1 MFRPACLGCFL
12 ACLLSCFPFRGCL
25 LLFFVPAHEALATA
39 MAVNI
44 ARFNCQGRPLTV
56 LDLPDRRAAAQRHV
70 RFLFLSDLEKVL
82 YGGSTGA
89 IYRLLQRESM
99 ERSVL
104 PLKKASVG
112 EGLVTQS
119 EFDAILEAYRE
130 TVENVE
136 TRGRVRMCSLVRAPV
151 VEHVPPVLRPPG
163 HTHTLSTPP
172 THARAAGAAARRR
185 LVRQELRPLAAGDRP
200 PRVLLRAAASPV
212 GAARRAG
219 GERRGGR
226 SEPAPRRRAGG
237 GGGGRGAP
245 RSRAALHARGLRG
258 DSRGAGDG
266 GALQARP
273 RAARARSA
281 APAVQGLAAAAAQLP
296 ARGQRGG
303 GHDGVRPTRDPFEPT
318 FFLCAL
324 SRVTACAAVRYRALH
339 AADSGDRV
347 AQGERHGDGAALPR
361 LRQGG
366 PRSVAQ
372 PQAARHRRAAH
383 HRASLARAD
392 GRARSHVV
400 VAEQLRQ
407 LAVQPR
413 RLVVGLGRCR
423 RGGGV
428 RARPAAADGADPAPR
443 AVRAAEQAA
452 APLRQEAGQL
462 DRLGHGAGGAPQVRA
477 RVGRRGAARAR
488 CKDRAALGVPR
499 AALPH
504 RHAARRAPS
513 NLCPPCSHPAQ
524 GRTQPCPLLARS
536 AWASSASC
544 AGATR

>member
-1 MFRPACLGCFL
+1 MARYKLDRVPPA
-12 ACLLSCFPFRGCL
+12 
-25 LLFFVPAHEALATA
+25 
-39 MAVNI
+39 
-44 ARFNCQGRPLTV
+44 
-56 LDLPDRRAAAQRHV
+56 
-70 RFLFLSDLEKVL
+70 
-82 YGGSTGA
+82 
-89 IYRLLQRESM
+89 
-99 ERSVL
+99 
-104 PLKKASVG
+104 
-112 EGLVTQS
+112 
-119 EFDAILEAYRE
+119 LEAQLQQYKDW
-130 TVENVE
+130 
-136 TRGRVRMCSLVRAPV
+136 
-151 VEHVPPVLRPPG
+151 
-163 HTHTLSTPP
+163 
-172 THARAAGAAARRR
+172 R
-185 LVRQELRPLAAGDRP
+185 LQPLNFQ
-200 PRVLLRAAASPV
+200 
-212 GAARRAG
+212 RAG
-219 GERRGGR
+219 NAVVDTTAY
-226 SEPAPRRRAGG
+226 APRAGPLRTMFFSFLPCRALPHALPCATL
-237 GGGGRGAP
+237 RY
-245 RSRAALHARGLRG
+245 RA
-258 DSRGAGDG
+258 
-266 GALQARP
+266 
-273 RAARARSA
+273 
-281 APAVQGLAAAAAQLP
+281 LP
-296 ARGQRGG
+296 CAT
-303 GHDGVRPTRDPFEPT
+303 VR
-318 FFLCAL
+318 C
-324 SRVTACAAVRYRALH
+324 RALH

-372 PQAARHRRAAH
+372 PQGARHRRAAH

-428 RARPAAADGADPAPR
+428 RTRPAAADGADPAPR

-477 RVGRRGAARAR
+477 RVGRRGVARAR

>member
-1 MFRPACLGCFL
+1 MQPRARPPW
-12 ACLLSCFPFRGCL
+12 SN
-25 LLFFVPAHEALATA
+25 T
-39 MAVNI
+39 
-44 ARFNCQGRPLTV
+44 
-56 LDLPDRRAAAQRHV
+56 
-70 RFLFLSDLEKVL
+70 S
-82 YGGSTGA
+82 
-89 IYRLLQRESM
+89 RLC
-99 ERSVL
+99 SV
-104 PLKKASVG
+104 
-112 EGLVTQS
+112 
-119 EFDAILEAYRE
+119 
-130 TVENVE
+130 
-136 TRGRVRMCSLVRAPV
+136 
-151 VEHVPPVLRPPG
+151 PPG

-366 PRSVAQ
+366 SRSVAQ

-383 HRASLARAD
+383 HCASLARAD

>member
-1 MFRPACLGCFL
+1 M
-12 ACLLSCFPFRGCL
+12 SL
-25 LLFFVPAHEALATA
+25 LLEDELAAEEEVEA
-39 MAVNI
+39 
-44 ARFNCQGRPLTV
+44 
-56 LDLPDRRAAAQRHV
+56 
-70 RFLFLSDLEKVL
+70 
-82 YGGSTGA
+82 
-89 IYRLLQRESM
+89 
-99 ERSVL
+99 
-104 PLKKASVG
+104 
-112 EGLVTQS
+112 
-119 EFDAILEAYRE
+119 
-130 TVENVE
+130 
-136 TRGRVRMCSLVRAPV
+136 
-151 VEHVPPVLRPPG
+151 
-163 HTHTLSTPP
+163 
-172 THARAAGAAARRR
+172 
-185 LVRQELRPLAAGDRP
+185 PLAAELHYTHVAYVETAEEQATVARYKLDRVP
-200 PRVLLRAAASPV
+200 PALEAQLQQYKDWRLQPLNFQ
-212 GAARRAG
+212 RAG
-219 GERRGGR
+219 NAVVDTTAY
-226 SEPAPRRRAGG
+226 APRAG
-237 GGGGRGAP
+237 P
-245 RSRAALHARGLRG
+245 LRT
-258 DSRGAGDG
+258 D
-266 GALQARP
+266 
-273 RAARARSA
+273 
-281 APAVQGLAAAAAQLP
+281 V
-296 ARGQRGG
+296 
-303 GHDGVRPTRDPFEPT
+303 
-318 FFLCAL
+318 FFFCAL

-372 PQAARHRRAAH
+372 PQGARHRRAAH

-513 NLCPPCSHPAQ
+513 NLCPSPCSHPAQ

>member
-1 MFRPACLGCFL
+1 MFRPACLACLL
-12 ACLLSCFPFRGCL
+12 ACLLSCFPFRGRL

-39 MAVNI
+39 MAVSI

-136 TRGRVRMCSLVRAPV
+136 TRGRVRMCSLVRAPPWSNTSRLCS
-151 VEHVPPVLRPPG
+151 VPFPG
-163 HTHTLSTPP
+163 HTHTRSLGPQ
-172 THARAAGAAARRR
+172 THARVAGAAARRR

-212 GAARRAG
+212 GAAHRAG

-303 GHDGVRPTRDPFEPT
+303 GHDGVRPTRGTPSNRR
-318 FFLCAL
+318 FLLCPVA
-324 SRVTACAAVRYRALH
+324 RYRM
-339 AADSGDRV
+339 RC
-347 AQGERHGDGAALPR
+347 RALP
-361 LRQGG
+361 
-366 PRSVAQ
+366 
-372 PQAARHRRAAH
+372 
-383 HRASLARAD
+383 
-392 GRARSHVV
+392 
-400 VAEQLRQ
+400 
-407 LAVQPR
+407 
-413 RLVVGLGRCR
+413 C
-423 RGGGV
+423 
-428 RARPAAADGADPAPR
+428 
-443 AVRAAEQAA
+443 
-452 APLRQEAGQL
+452 
-462 DRLGHGAGGAPQVRA
+462 
-477 RVGRRGAARAR
+477 
-488 CKDRAALGVPR
+488 
-499 AALPH
+499 
-504 RHAARRAPS
+504 AARR
-513 NLCPPCSHPAQ
+513 
-524 GRTQPCPLLARS
+524 
-536 AWASSASC
+536 
-544 AGATR
+544 